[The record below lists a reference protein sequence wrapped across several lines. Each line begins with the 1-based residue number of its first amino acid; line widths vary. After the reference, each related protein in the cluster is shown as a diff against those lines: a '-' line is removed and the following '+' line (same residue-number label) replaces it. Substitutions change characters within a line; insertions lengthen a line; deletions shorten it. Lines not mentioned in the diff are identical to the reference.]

1 VAKKLE
7 TPSLFVYSV
16 YISFSWRGAMY
27 ISMKKHILSN
37 SIMFVALLRIF
48 SAASEGLIRF
58 FIKKSSTTNPDMVNS
73 YLWNTQI
80 AFSVLQILITITI
93 FFLAWKKLN
102 HYMTLIPESDQ
113 KEMGDLQKEFLG
125 NNIASLSVSSI
136 SRLLQLW
143 AVIFVGAELIYD
155 FSSVMYR
162 QFISILMEALS
173 SGTGLTDGSFV
184 MLYNMTHGFKY
195 LEILS
200 AILLGVVM
208 TGIFLNDK
216 FLKLLSVAII
226 ALFLLAFGVFNMQTV
241 SLMGREIGI
250 VWTSIIYHATETLG
264 LALFSFYLSKRYKGL

>member
-1 VAKKLE
+1 
-7 TPSLFVYSV
+7 
-16 YISFSWRGAMY
+16 MY

-37 SIMFVALLRIF
+37 SIMLVAVIRILA
-48 SAASEGLIRF
+48 AASEGLVRF
-58 FIKKSSTTNPDMVNS
+58 FMKKSSSISPDMIDS

-80 AFSVLQILITITI
+80 IVSVLQILITITI

-102 HYMTLIPESDQ
+102 HYMTLIPESEQ
-113 KEMGDLQKEFLG
+113 KEIGELQKEFLG

-162 QFISILMEALS
+162 QFVSILMDALS
-173 SGTGLTDGSFV
+173 GGTALSDGTFV

-216 FLKLLSVAII
+216 FLKIFSLIILL
-226 ALFLLAFGVFNMQTV
+226 LFLLAFGVFRMQTV
-241 SLMGREIGI
+241 YLMGREIGI

-264 LALFSFYLSKRYKGL
+264 LILFSFYLANRYKGL